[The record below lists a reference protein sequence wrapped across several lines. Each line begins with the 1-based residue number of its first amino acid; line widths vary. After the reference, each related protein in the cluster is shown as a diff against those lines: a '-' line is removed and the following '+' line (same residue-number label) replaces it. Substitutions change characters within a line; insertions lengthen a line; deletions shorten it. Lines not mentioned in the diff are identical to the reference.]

1 MKNVTFID
9 VEQVD
14 GTSKTFAIIAH
25 EDGSFTSMTK
35 ADYDASTLPSNSS
48 DFSQPIGGNE

>member
-1 MKNVTFID
+1 MENVTFID

-35 ADYDASTLPSNSS
+35 ADYEASTLPSNSS